1 MKTKNIRIAKQDTDL
16 AKKVAEL
23 TVLTK
28 TSNIINSTLNL
39 QKLLKIVMNLVTE
52 VLQVESSSLM
62 LLDKERNEFVFEVA
76 LGEKGEEVKRITFPA
91 NKGIAGW
98 VLENCKSLLVPDVT
112 KDPRFYSKID
122 IDTHY
127 QTKSLLC
134 VPLKIK
140 QRIIGVLEAIN
151 KIDGNFEQE
160 DVQLLEAIANQVAV
174 AIENAQL
181 YKKLELK
188 VELANKELIQEKDK
202 IKAIIEGM
210 EDGVFATDKDLK
222 VILLNYKASE
232 LLGKGI
238 GCSLKDLIMDEEF
251 LQVYQDS
258 AVKGR
263 GVEKEIEFDRQTYAV
278 IITPVKEKEEVIGQ
292 VAVMRNI
299 TKQKEMERLKSNFL
313 SVASHE
319 LKTPL
324 TSIKSFSEMLIEE
337 ELDINTQQEFI
348 QIIDE
353 ESDRLARLLEDL
365 LNISKLDLGKRKI
378 NKQPLNTKDVL
389 EGMHL
394 RFKELA
400 KKNGVTIDVDI
411 SDDCQQIVVDKD
423 IIDQVII
430 NLLSNAIKYSPN
442 GGKIKIEIKKIGY
455 EKLPD
460 FIKQQLPPIQYLLIS
475 IADTGIGISKREM
488 KHLFIDEFFRSER
501 KEVRETSGTGLGLT
515 IVKRLVTQH
524 GGEVFAESNLGKGS
538 KFSFVLPIEKR

>member
-1 MKTKNIRIAKQDTDL
+1 MKTKVDTDL

-39 QKLLKIVMNLVTE
+39 QKLLKIIMKLVTE
-52 VLQVESSSLM
+52 ALQVESSSLM
-62 LLDKERNEFVFEVA
+62 LLDKERNELVFEVA

-91 NKGIAGW
+91 DKGIAGW
-98 VLENCKSLLVPDVT
+98 VIKSQKSLLVPDVT
-112 KDPRFYSKID
+112 KDSRFYAKID
-122 IDTHY
+122 LDIHY

-140 QRIIGVLEAIN
+140 QRVIGVLEAIN

-160 DVQLLEAIANQVAV
+160 DVRLLETIANQVAV

-222 VILLNYKASE
+222 VILLNHKAEE
-232 LLGKGI
+232 LLGKCI
-238 GCSLKDLIMDEEF
+238 GYSLKNKILDEEF
-251 LQVYQDS
+251 IRVYQNS

-263 GVEKEIEFDRQTYAV
+263 GVEKEIEFDGQTYAV
-278 IITPVKEKEEVIGQ
+278 IITPVKEKKEVTGQ
-292 VAVMRNI
+292 VAVLRNI

-324 TSIKSFSEMLIEE
+324 TSIKSFSEMLIDE
-337 ELDINTQQEFI
+337 ELDKNTQQEFI
-348 QIIDE
+348 QLINE

-378 NKQPLNTKDVL
+378 NKQSLNTKDIL

-400 KKNGVTIDVDI
+400 KENGITINFDI
-411 SDDCQQIVVDKD
+411 SNECQQIVADKD
-423 IIDQVII
+423 VIDQIII
-430 NLLSNAIKYSPN
+430 NLLSNAIKYSPK
-442 GGKIKIEIKKIGY
+442 GGNIQIEVKKIGY
-455 EKLPD
+455 KQLPD
-460 FIKQQLPPIQYLLIS
+460 FIKQQLAPIQYLLIS
-475 IADTGIGISKREM
+475 IADTGIGISKCEM
-488 KHLFIDEFFRSER
+488 KHLFIDEFFRSDR

-515 IVKRLVTQH
+515 IVRRLVTQH

-538 KFSFVLPIEKR
+538 KFSFVLPIMLCQA